1 MQQHFL
7 DLNQLSNT
15 EIMNLIHAAKDF
27 RNGAQVQLRR
37 PVYMANLF
45 FENSTRTH
53 TSFEMAERRL
63 GITPVNIDPQHS
75 SVQKGESLSD
85 TVKTLQAIG
94 MDGVVIRH
102 RTTGWYESLTQDSR
116 IKLSLVNAGD
126 GSGQHPSQ
134 CLLDLLTIY
143 DEFKTLHGLKIA
155 IIGDLS
161 HSRVARSD
169 AAILQRFGATVYFA
183 GPEQWYP
190 KDFDNFGTYT
200 QLDNIINQ
208 VDVVMMLRVQLER
221 LNQATV
227 EQFTAVDYARRYGLT
242 VERAQ
247 TMNPSAIIMH
257 PAPVNRDIEI
267 ASSLVEAPQSRIF
280 QQMRNGVYARMAIL
294 EQILQQQ
301 NLLVEDSHEINN

>member
-15 EIMNLIHAAKDF
+15 EIMNLIHAAKYF
-27 RNGAQVQLRR
+27 RDGAQVKLRR

-63 GITPVNIDPQHS
+63 GIVPVNIDPQHS

-102 RTTGWYESLTQDSR
+102 RTTGWYESLKQDSR

-134 CLLDLLTIY
+134 CLLDLLTMY
-143 DEFKTLHGLKIA
+143 DEFKTLCDLKVA

-169 AAILQRFGATVYFA
+169 AEILQRFGATVYFA
-183 GPEQWYP
+183 GPEEWYP
-190 KDFDNFGTYT
+190 RDFDKLGTYT
-200 QLDNIINQ
+200 QMDNIIHQ
-208 VDVVMMLRVQLER
+208 VDIVMMLRVQLER
-221 LNQATV
+221 LNQSAV
-227 EQFTAVDYARRYGLT
+227 EQFTAVDYARQYGLT

-247 TMNPSAIIMH
+247 KMKSNAIIMH
-257 PAPVNRDIEI
+257 PAPVNRDVEI
-267 ASSLVEAPQSRIF
+267 ADSLVEAPQSRIF
-280 QQMRNGVYARMAIL
+280 RQMHNGVYARMAIL
-294 EQILQQQ
+294 QQVLQQQ
-301 NLLVEDSHEINN
+301 NLLVEASHEITD